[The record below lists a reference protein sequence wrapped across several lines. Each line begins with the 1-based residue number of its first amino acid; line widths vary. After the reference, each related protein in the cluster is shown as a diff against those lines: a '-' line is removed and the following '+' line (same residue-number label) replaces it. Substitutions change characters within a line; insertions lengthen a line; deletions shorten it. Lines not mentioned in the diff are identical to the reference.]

1 MKYLN
6 VFKLLC
12 FGSLLTSCSNLTDCE
27 RNFIEGTGI
36 SERAYLSIQGD
47 SEKFLTRTEV
57 EQLIATIPLNG
68 NSPRERSNN
77 TFNSAAQLNA
87 CIKSDYKSF
96 TGKTGVLGCY
106 EGNIYVSDEVFEV
119 QDPQEN
125 QKFSVQELA
134 AAVREKYPQFEGYDD
149 QTLVDAYIKKNPS
162 YAERVDFGEPSKKKV
177 ATESPS
183 TGETENYRYSPSL
196 SREELL
202 NQFRETTG
210 LSKEE
215 TPDGVLAYRAAKL
228 YPELKEM
235 LGVETEGYEV
245 DWSAESKKAKNKSLK
260 KKEAKVKS
268 RTNKSYHHQVSIDF
282 DWHGYFVIYQEKKR
296 YFDTNNEIQLR
307 FKENLPSLNNVMAE
321 VEIRYS
327 LDRLK
332 LNYEQ
337 IISTYQFEQLKS
349 VKTTSG
355 VLLKTTSGVCN

>member
-134 AAVREKYPQFEGYDD
+134 NAIREKYPEQSEMSDEALVN
-149 QTLVDAYIKKNPS
+149 TLIEQHPD

-183 TGETENYRYSPSL
+183 TGETKSSISSQYK
-196 SREELL
+196 SREDFI
-202 NQFRETTG
+202 NQYREATG
-210 LSKEE
+210 VSKDDLS
-215 TPDGVLAYRAAKL
+215 DVNVAYNAAKL